1 MQQDGTEVRPLGAD
15 VHRGPPP
22 WLRPLIWATA
32 LIALFAFRLFF
43 GLASDLFSEDQT
55 QVFLLGLGYY
65 ATGAWPYF
73 GPDVTWTSSEIP
85 GALQSLLVGVPFR
98 IAPVP
103 EAPYVLL
110 NLLSMG
116 CLCLFAWYLCERLRD
131 VPRWLIWGWLLTV
144 PWTLEYSTNIIN
156 TSYVLPAGLV
166 FFIGFFEAWPSFTLR
181 RLSPTTAHFL
191 MGLALGWIIQVHMSG
206 PILLPFV
213 AAAFFWRRR
222 EGPRALAAAAFAF
235 VLGVL
240 TFGSLLLPTLW
251 KYGLSGGSGN
261 TARNFQWYW
270 RSPWILLKTV
280 ARFLSFPSLEVNRF
294 VGTDATRVVFI
305 EQHWPI
311 VPLLIVVAIAGLVQ
325 PFWMAV
331 LWFKRQS
338 RSPGW
343 PEIRRLAAATVVLV
357 YVSYFFVMEFTQAR
371 AYYVVAPLA
380 FTYAAYCWTFIDS
393 PRWRRIAA
401 ATMAVNICFQFGMAW
416 IRLPE
421 HSLYWNRPLVAAAIS
436 LKQPDIFAHRRPFG
450 RNVPVESLAALEK
463 ATDASSDLEVVRVSW
478 SRRSFGVSRWSIV
491 VRNRSTQAGYR
502 DPVYETTY
510 LDSAGR
516 TVGGR
521 SDTLELV
528 IEPGQ
533 VQEAELVD
541 GFVTPSA
548 VRAQFRILKAM
559 PLRPFVATSAGGS

>member
-1 MQQDGTEVRPLGAD
+1 
-15 VHRGPPP
+15 
-22 WLRPLIWATA
+22 
-32 LIALFAFRLFF
+32 
-43 GLASDLFSEDQT
+43 
-55 QVFLLGLGYY
+55 
-65 ATGAWPYF
+65 
-73 GPDVTWTSSEIP
+73 
-85 GALQSLLVGVPFR
+85 
-98 IAPVP
+98 
-103 EAPYVLL
+103 
-110 NLLSMG
+110 
-116 CLCLFAWYLCERLRD
+116 
-131 VPRWLIWGWLLTV
+131 
-144 PWTLEYSTNIIN
+144 
-156 TSYVLPAGLV
+156 
-166 FFIGFFEAWPSFTLR
+166 
-181 RLSPTTAHFL
+181 

-222 EGPRALAAAAFAF
+222 EGPRALAAAACAF
-235 VLGVL
+235 VLGLL

-251 KYGLSGGSGN
+251 KYGLAGGSGD

-311 VPLLIVVAIAGLVQ
+311 VPLLIVVAVAGLVQ
-325 PFWMAV
+325 PVWMAA

-338 RSPGW
+338 RSAGW
-343 PEIRRLAAATVVLV
+343 PEIRWLAAATVLLV

-450 RNVPVESLAALEK
+450 RNVPAESLAALEM
-463 ATDASSDLEVVRVSW
+463 ATRASSDLEVVRVSW
-478 SRRSFGVSRWSIV
+478 ARRSFGVSRWSIT
-491 VRNRSTQAGYR
+491 VRNRSTQFGYR

-510 LDSAGR
+510 LDGAGQ

-541 GFVTPSA
+541 GFVGASV
-548 VRAQFRILKAM
+548 VRARLRILKAM
-559 PLRPFVATSAGGS
+559 PLRPFVAASAGGL

>member
-1 MQQDGTEVRPLGAD
+1 VTESK
-15 VHRGPPP
+15 
-22 WLRPLIWATA
+22 LRPLIWATA
-32 LIALFAFRLFF
+32 LIGLFAFRLFF
-43 GLASDLFSEDQT
+43 GLSSDLFSEDQT

-110 NLLSMG
+110 NVLSMG

-166 FFIGFFEAWPSFTLR
+166 FFVGFFEAWPSFTLR

-213 AAAFFWRRR
+213 GAAFFWRRR
-222 EGPRALAAAAFAF
+222 EGPRALAEAACAFL
-235 VLGVL
+235 LGAL
-240 TFGSLLLPTLW
+240 TFGSLLIPTLW
-251 KYGLSGGSGN
+251 KYGLSGGSGD

-270 RSPWILLKTV
+270 RSPWIFLKTV

-305 EQHWPI
+305 EEHWRI
-311 VPLLIVVAIAGLVQ
+311 VPLLIVVAVAGVVQ
-325 PFWMAV
+325 PVWMAA

-343 PEIRRLAAATVVLV
+343 SEIRWLAAATVLLV

-450 RNVPVESLAALEK
+450 RDVPADSLVATLEM
-463 ATDASSDLEVVRVSW
+463 ATRASSDLEVVRVSW

-491 VRNRSTQAGYR
+491 VRNRSTQVGYR
-502 DPVYETTY
+502 FLLYETTY
-510 LDSAGR
+510 LDGAGR

-521 SDTLELV
+521 SDTIELV

-541 GFVTPSA
+541 GFVSPSV
-548 VRAQFRILKAM
+548 VRARFRILKAM
-559 PLRPFVATSAGGS
+559 PLRPFVAPSAGGL

>member
-1 MQQDGTEVRPLGAD
+1 MPQDGTELRRLGAE

-55 QVFLLGLGYY
+55 QVFLLGLRYY

-110 NLLSMG
+110 NVLSMG

-166 FFIGFFEAWPSFTLR
+166 FFVGFFEAWPSFTLR

-222 EGPRALAAAAFAF
+222 EGPRALVAAACGFG
-235 VLGVL
+235 LGVL

-251 KYGLSGGSGN
+251 KYGLFGGSGD

-305 EQHWPI
+305 EEHWPI
-311 VPLLIVVAIAGLVQ
+311 VPLLIIVAVAGLVQ
-325 PFWMAV
+325 PVWMAA

-338 RSPGW
+338 RSAGW
-343 PEIRRLAAATVVLV
+343 PEIRWLSAATVLLV

-416 IRLPE
+416 IRLPDD
-421 HSLYWNRPLVAAAIS
+421 SLYSNRPLVAAAIS
-436 LKQPDIFAHRRPFG
+436 LKQPDVFARRRFFA
-450 RNVPVESLAALEK
+450 RDVPDDHLAALEM
-463 ATDASSDLEVVRVSW
+463 AARAPVDLEVVRVSW
-478 SRRSFGVSRWSIV
+478 SQRSGVSRWAIA
-491 VRNRSTQAGYR
+491 VRNRSSELGYR
-502 DPVYETTY
+502 QLLYETTY
-510 LDSAGR
+510 LDGAGR
-516 TVGGR
+516 TVVDRNG
-521 SDTLELV
+521 TIELV
-528 IEPGQ
+528 IQPGQ
-533 VQEAELVD
+533 VQQAEFID
-541 GFVTPSA
+541 GFVPASG
-548 VRAQFRILKAM
+548 VRAQLRILKAM
-559 PLRPFVATSAGGS
+559 PLRPFVATSGGL

>member
-1 MQQDGTEVRPLGAD
+1 
-15 VHRGPPP
+15 
-22 WLRPLIWATA
+22 LRPLIWAAA
-32 LIALFAFRLFF
+32 LIGLFAFRLFF
-43 GLASDLFSEDQT
+43 GLSSDLFSEDQT

-110 NLLSMG
+110 NILSMG
-116 CLCLFAWYLCERLRD
+116 CLCLFAWYLSERLRE

-166 FFIGFFEAWPSFTLR
+166 FFIGFFEAWPRLTLR

-191 MGLALGWIIQVHMSG
+191 MGLALGWIIQIHMSG

-222 EGPRALAAAAFAF
+222 EGPRAMVAAACAF

-251 KYGLSGGSGN
+251 KYGLSSGSGD
-261 TARNFQWYW
+261 TVRNLLWQW
-270 RSPWILLKTV
+270 RSPWILVKTV

-294 VGTDATRVVFI
+294 VGTDATRVIFI
-305 EQHWPI
+305 EKHGPI
-311 VPLLIVVAIAGLVQ
+311 VPLLVVVAIAGIVQ
-325 PFWMAV
+325 PLWMAV

-338 RSPGW
+338 HAAGW
-343 PEIRRLAAATVVLV
+343 QEIRWLAAATCLLV

-380 FTYAAYCWTFIDS
+380 FTYAAYCWTFVDS

-401 ATMAVNICFQFGMAW
+401 ATMAVNICFQLGLAW

-421 HSLYWNRPLVAAAIS
+421 HSLYWNRPLVAAAVR
-436 LKQPDIFAHRRPFG
+436 LKRPDLFAHRRAFG
-450 RNVPVESLAALEK
+450 RDRPIDPLAALEM
-463 ATDASSDLEVVRVSW
+463 AAGASSDLEVVRVSW
-478 SRRSFGVSRWSIV
+478 SRRFLGVSRWSIV
-491 VRNRSTQAGYR
+491 VRNRSTQLGYR
-502 DPVYETTY
+502 DLLYETTY
-510 LDSAGR
+510 LDGAGR
-516 TVGGR
+516 TVVDR
-521 SDTLELV
+521 SGNIEIV
-528 IEPGQ
+528 VEPGE
-533 VQEAELVD
+533 VQQAEFVD
-541 GFVTPSA
+541 GFVTSSV
-548 VRAQFRILKAM
+548 VRARFRILKAM
-559 PLRPFVATSAGGS
+559 PLRPFGATSTGGV

>member
-1 MQQDGTEVRPLGAD
+1 MQDGTEVRPLGAG

-251 KYGLSGGSGN
+251 KYGLSGGSGD

-343 PEIRRLAAATVVLV
+343 PEICRLAAATVVLV
-357 YVSYFFVMEFTQAR
+357 YLSYFFVMEFTQAR

>member
-1 MQQDGTEVRPLGAD
+1 MQDGTEVRPLGAG

-110 NLLSMG
+110 NVLSMG

-463 ATDASSDLEVVRVSW
+463 ATAASSDLEVVRVSW